1 MIGVSKIDEL
11 DFYYI
16 PHNYE
21 DSGNILNGLI
31 KPRNAVEGLALAG
44 GAAILI
50 WLLVPVPSHSVSGL
64 VIRAILFACISLPL
78 LLIGCIGLGG
88 EPLSRYVFHMARF
101 LKNKRRLHFNWGWL
115 HAKAKQ

>member
-1 MIGVSKIDEL
+1 MSKIDEL

-31 KPRNAVEGLALAG
+31 KPRNAAEGAALAG
-44 GAAILI
+44 GSAILI
-50 WLLVPVPSHSVSGL
+50 WLLVPIPSHSVSGL
-64 VIRAILFACISLPL
+64 VTRAIMFACISLPL

-101 LKNKRRLHFNWGWL
+101 LKCKRRLHFSWRWF
-115 HAKAKQ
+115 HAKEKR